1 MKLKVALHRPGEK
14 PVDLVATI
22 DAATTVGDLAAYL
35 ERADPAGARG
45 QGSVDGSEP
54 TLGLVADN
62 HRALDPRLP
71 VGESGLDSGAS
82 VSVTRSGGRY
92 TDSENGPAAVA
103 SVVSGPDAGRDFN
116 LHAGS
121 NLIGRDRGCE
131 IRLTDPLVSRE
142 HARLN
147 IGDAAEI
154 IDLGSANGIEL
165 ADAATSRTIMR
176 AGDRV
181 RLGDTEL
188 SVRML
193 RVAGKRAGDD
203 ASTVGFAA
211 VGFVRSPRL
220 EKAYEGREFTP
231 PEPPQR
237 PATQRFPIIPLIAPL
252 FMGALLYLI
261 TRSMT
266 SLVFV
271 ALSPL
276 LMVGNSVESRIGG
289 RKAYQQGVEG
299 FRADLAALVHEASAE
314 ADREVNARRGELPS
328 TPECVEAARAGT
340 TLLWTR
346 RPGEPGFAELR
357 LGLGRQ
363 PSRSTFSLPDER
375 HAPRDLYQELLVAAA
390 SMEFVDDVPVAAR
403 PLEFGALGI
412 AGPRP
417 RVVGVARAIVAQ
429 ITSLHSPAELVLAG
443 LASSQTRTDWDWL
456 KWLPHTNSPHS
467 PLTTRHLA
475 ATPASATRLIS
486 ELEELAERR
495 ESTDSASDQPTV
507 VLLAESDAPVD
518 HARLVDLAESGWRR
532 GIVVIWLAADV
543 SLLPAACRTF
553 VEVCPDATGRVGFVH
568 SGDQLAPVVLEVLEA
583 PQALDFA
590 RALSPVLDLGARI
603 DDDSDLPRAV
613 SLVSLTGSQVART
626 PDAVIE
632 RWTEN
637 RSLLTGPFAPATP
650 VKHAGTLR
658 AVIGQSAGELLA
670 LDLRSDGPHAL
681 VGGTTGSGKSELLQS
696 WILALAAAHS
706 PQRLTFLLV
715 DYKGGSAFGECSD
728 LPHTIGLVTD
738 LSPHLV
744 RRALTS
750 LSAELRYREQLLAAH
765 GAKDLVTLERK
776 GVIDAPPS
784 LVIVVD
790 EFAALVNEV
799 PEFVDGVV
807 NVAQRGRSL
816 GLHLILATQRPAGV
830 IKDNLRANTNLRLA
844 LRMADEADSTDVLG
858 SPQAAFFDQAVP
870 GRAVCKTG
878 PGRLVPFQT
887 GYAGGWT
894 SDVAPPPEILVE
906 ELTFGAGVVWET
918 PEEPETVTDPG
929 PSDIRRLVAN
939 IGTASELA
947 KVPVPRKP
955 WLAEL
960 QSVYDL
966 SDQKEV
972 PSRRR
977 DDELVFGI
985 LDDPEHQAQ
994 PTVTFNPDA
1003 EGNLAVFGT
1012 GGSGKSTLLR
1022 TLAIAAGFTVRGG
1035 PCHVYGLDFG
1045 ARGLAMLEDL
1055 PHVGSI
1061 IAGNDHERIIRLLSW
1076 LRALVDDR
1084 ASRYSRVNSGSIT
1097 EYRTAAGAPDE
1108 PRILLL
1114 LDGLAAFR
1122 QAYEV
1127 GERSRWFD
1135 MLVSIATD
1143 GRQVGVHLL
1152 LSADRPAAVPSVL
1165 ASAVQHRVVLRM
1177 ADANEYSLMGAPGDV
1192 LGPSSPPG
1200 RAVLGEDEV
1209 QVAILGHDPAVAA
1222 QATMVGRFGASMARA
1237 GASVAPAIER
1247 LPERVLLSSLP
1258 GQISGAPV
1266 IGVCSDTLG
1275 PQGFEPS
1282 GTFLISGPSGS
1293 GRSSALITVA
1303 RSLRRWDPSI
1313 ELYHVGNPRSRLAG
1327 LPWWTRSI
1335 TGPDSADHL
1344 ADLAASLALQVTTRS
1359 AVALFVENISELAG
1373 TAAETALADLAKLC
1387 LAENW
1392 LFVAE
1397 GETSTLSGSYGL
1409 LALAKSSRAGLALQ
1423 PDSADG
1429 ITVFRTPFPSRL
1441 NRADF
1446 PAGRALLVGRGT
1458 TSVVQ
1463 VGLPED
1469 G

>member
-1 MKLKVALHRPGEK
+1 MKLKLTLHRSDQK
-14 PVDLVATI
+14 PVDLVATV

-35 ERADPAGARG
+35 ERADPTGARTPR
-45 QGSVDGSEP
+45 SADGSEP

-71 VGESGLDSGAS
+71 VGESGLDSGAT
-82 VSVTRSGGRY
+82 VSVTRSGTRY
-92 TDSENGPAAVA
+92 SEGDNGSAALA
-103 SVVSGPDAGRDFN
+103 TVVSGPDAGLKFN

-131 IRLTDPLVSRE
+131 IRLTDPLVSRQ

-147 IGDAAEI
+147 IGDVAEI
-154 IDLGSANGIEL
+154 IDLGSANGIAL

-188 SVRML
+188 TVRVL
-193 RVAGKRAGDD
+193 RPPTQSGGTDI
-203 ASTVGFAA
+203 SSS
-211 VGFVRSPRL
+211 GFVRSPRL
-220 EKAYEGREFTP
+220 EKPYEGREFTP
-231 PEPPQR
+231 PDPPQR
-237 PATQRFPIIPLIAPL
+237 PTAQRFPIIPLLAPL
-252 FMGALLYLI
+252 VMGALLYLI
-261 TRSMT
+261 THSLT
-266 SLVFV
+266 SLAFV

-276 LMVGNSVESRIGG
+276 LMVGNAAESRISG
-289 RKAYQQGVEG
+289 RKAHQQAVSA
-299 FRADLAALVHEASAE
+299 FRGDLAALVQEAATAAE
-314 ADREVNARRGELPS
+314 TEVQTRKSELPS
-328 TPECVEAARAGT
+328 TPQCVSAAREASP
-340 TLLWTR
+340 LLWTR
-346 RPGEPGFAELR
+346 RPGEPGYGELR

-363 PSRSTFSLPDER
+363 PSRSSFSMRDER
-375 HAPRDLYQELLVAAA
+375 RAPRDLYRELAAAAA
-390 SMEFVDDVPVAAR
+390 SMEFVDDVPIAAQ
-403 PLEFGALGI
+403 PLQFGAVGL

-417 RVVGVARAIVAQ
+417 VVLGVARAIIAQ
-429 ITSLHSPAELVLAG
+429 ITSLHSPAELVLAA
-443 LASSQTRTDWDWL
+443 LASTQSRTDWGWL
-456 KWLPHTNSPHS
+456 KWLPHTTSPHS
-467 PLTTRHLA
+467 PLITRHLA
-475 ATPASATRLIS
+475 ATPTSATRLIS
-486 ELEELAERR
+486 ELEELLQQR
-495 ESTDSASDQPTV
+495 SGTDSDSDQPTV
-507 VLLAESDAPVD
+507 VLLVESDAPVD
-518 HARLVDLAESGWRR
+518 HARLVDLAETGWKH
-532 GIVVIWLAADV
+532 GIVVLWLAPDV
-543 SLLPAACRTF
+543 ALLPAACRTF
-553 VEVCPDATGRVGFVH
+553 VEVNTDATGTVGFVH
-568 SGDQLAPVVLEVLEA
+568 TGDQLAPVAMEILQEA
-583 PQALDFA
+583 QALDFA
-590 RALSPVLDLGARI
+590 RSLSPLRDLGARI

-613 SLVSLTGSQVART
+613 SLVALTGSQVART

-637 RSLLTGPFAPATP
+637 RSLLTGPFAPPTP
-650 VKHAGTLR
+650 SKHAGTLR

-670 LDLRSDGPHAL
+670 LDLRADGPHAL

-715 DYKGGSAFGECSD
+715 DYKGGSAFGECSE

-750 LSAELRYREQLLAAH
+750 LSAELRYREHLLAAH
-765 GAKDLVTLERK
+765 GAKDLVTLEKK
-776 GVIDAPPS
+776 GVLDAPPS
-784 LVIVVD
+784 LVIVID

-799 PEFVDGVV
+799 PEFVDGIV

-870 GRAVCKTG
+870 GRAVSKTG

-894 SDVAPPPEILVE
+894 SDITPPPEILVE
-906 ELTFGAGVVWET
+906 ELTFGAGALWET
-918 PEEPETVTDPG
+918 PEEPETLTDPG

-939 IGTASELA
+939 IGTASQLA
-947 KVPVPRKP
+947 EVPTPRKP

-960 QSVYDL
+960 QTIYDL
-966 SDQKEV
+966 SNQQEV

-994 PTVTFNPDA
+994 PTVSFNPDQ

-1045 ARGLAMLEDL
+1045 ARGLAMLEEL

-1061 IAGNDHERIIRLLSW
+1061 IAGNDHERIIRLLTW
-1076 LRALVDDR
+1076 LRTLVDDR
-1084 ASRYSRVNSGSIT
+1084 ASRYSHANAGNIT
-1097 EYRTAAGAPDE
+1097 DYRAAAGAPDE

-1114 LDGLAAFR
+1114 LDGVAAFR

-1152 LSADRPAAVPSVL
+1152 LSADRPAAIPSVL

-1177 ADANEYSLMGAPGDV
+1177 ADANDYSLMGAPADV
-1192 LGPSSPPG
+1192 LAPSSPPG
-1200 RAVLGEDEV
+1200 RAVLGDGEV
-1209 QVAILGHDPAVAA
+1209 QVAILGSDPGVAA
-1222 QATMVGRFGASMARA
+1222 QAEMVRRFGESMVRA
-1237 GASVAPAIER
+1237 GASPAPQIER
-1247 LPERVLLSSLP
+1247 LSERVLLSTLP
-1258 GQISGAPV
+1258 AQIDGQLV
-1266 IGVCSDTLG
+1266 IGLSSDTLSPLG
-1275 PQGFEPS
+1275 IQPQ

-1293 GRSSALITVA
+1293 GRSSALLTVA
-1303 RSLRRWDPSI
+1303 QSMRRLDPTT
-1313 ELYHVGNPRSRLAG
+1313 ELYHVGNPRSKMAK
-1327 LPWWTRSI
+1327 LPWWTGSF
-1335 TGPDSADHL
+1335 TGTDSADRL
-1344 ADLAASLALQVTTRS
+1344 ATLAATLALQATSQSTV
-1359 AVALFVENISELAG
+1359 AVFVENIAELAS
-1373 TAAETALADLAKLC
+1373 TAAEAALTDLVKLC

-1423 PDSADG
+1423 PDSGDG
-1429 ITVFRTPFPSRL
+1429 ITIFRTPFPSRL

-1446 PAGRALLVGRGT
+1446 PPGRALLVGRGT

-1463 VGLPED
+1463 IGLPED
-1469 G
+1469 S